1 MHFFSFPKW
10 NYSVCTRGFK
20 HGCGKHLTRDLMAL
34 FSTVLCYSLRTLLN
48 SASDVTACV
57 LCTWTAS
64 YFKSLLCDL
73 RDKFHRET
81 CHLTKPSALCLIS
94 RGIPQLPIC
103 TANKFCIC
111 IVSVDPHSAAG
122 KHIIFAKQ
130 DGEDLRRSCLVLLFQ
145 WGSTL
150 TRRGQRRQ
158 AAFLSVLECHVHQK
172 GTAPVPP
179 RV

>member
-1 MHFFSFPKW
+1 MELFCMYQGLQTRLRETSYTGSPG
-10 NYSVCTRGFK
+10 SVFYC
-20 HGCGKHLTRDLMAL
+20 LML
-34 FSTVLCYSLRTLLN
+34 QPQNPSEQCIRV
-48 SASDVTACV
+48 VTGCV

-64 YFKSLLCDL
+64 YFKSLLCVL
-73 RDKFHRET
+73 RDKFHREI

-103 TANKFCIC
+103 IANKFHVC

-122 KHIIFAKQ
+122 KRIILAKQ
-130 DGEDLRRSCLVLLFQ
+130 DGEDLRRSWLVLLFQ

-158 AAFLSVLECHVHQK
+158 AEFLSVLECHVHQK
-172 GTAPVPP
+172 ATAPVPP